1 MKRNDSGKHSYKR
14 VNFDCTREEY
24 ATMRSLCAKSTS
36 LSFSE
41 YARKTL
47 LKKPVAITYRNLSLD
62 ALIEE
67 LNELRDQLERLVTQ
81 RPTLVGTVQME
92 NILQAIATISNKIIL
107 ECIPK

>member
-1 MKRNDSGKHSYKR
+1 MKRNDPIKR
-14 VNFDCTREEY
+14 SEVHVNFVCSREEY
-24 ATMRSLCAKSTS
+24 ARMRGLCAKSTS

-67 LNELRDQLERLVTQ
+67 LNELRNQLERLLTQ
-81 RPTLVGTVQME
+81 RPTLVGTVQIE
-92 NILQAIATISNKIIL
+92 NILHAIATISNKIIL